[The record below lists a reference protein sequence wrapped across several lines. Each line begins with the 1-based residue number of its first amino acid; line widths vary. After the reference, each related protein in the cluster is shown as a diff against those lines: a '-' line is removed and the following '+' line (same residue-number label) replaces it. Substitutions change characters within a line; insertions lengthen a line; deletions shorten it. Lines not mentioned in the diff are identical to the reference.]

1 MAYGYFH
8 LRNKQPIISNQI
20 TQWEILS
27 SQLLKK
33 WSFLKEIIKLK
44 MILTKSKNN
53 KPTTNITTL
62 YKFIIKI
69 H

>member
-44 MILTKSKNN
+44 NDS
-53 KPTTNITTL
+53 
-62 YKFIIKI
+62 